1 MTKRSKLD
9 LREGCSV
16 SVGWRLRLVWAA
28 AMAVAWGCSGHGGSE
43 NRPDAREAARDGGRT
58 HDGGHARDSGSGD
71 CPAAQ
76 ACGDDCCSAGAV
88 CVEDQ
93 LGNKSC
99 AQACTSSDQ
108 CSAAAPCCAVLDD
121 GSSACVAD
129 ANAGDQCRCATGAE
143 CSSGACAPAT
153 DGSGAPVGPYICVPN
168 DGAPYDGCVGAF
180 NDCAGSYCC
189 VADSYGNEFC
199 AALCVSDSTCGG
211 AQCNAY
217 DFSHTTCGG
226 PSACGPP

>member
-1 MTKRSKLD
+1 MKRSSLD
-9 LREGCSV
+9 
-16 SVGWRLRLVWAA
+16 VGWRPRLVWATA
-28 AMAVAWGCSGHGGSE
+28 IAIACGCSPSGQGGSE
-43 NRPDAREAARDGGRT
+43 NRPDAREATRDARSEDAMC
-58 HDGGHARDSGSGD
+58 GHGCGSDACLAGSC

-76 ACGDDCCSAGAV
+76 VCGDDCCSEGSV
-88 CVEDQ
+88 CVEDD

-108 CSAAAPCCAVLDD
+108 CSDSAPCCAVLQD
-121 GSSACVAD
+121 GTSACVA
-129 ANAGDQCRCATGAE
+129 NASHGGQCRCTTGTE

-153 DGSGAPVGPYICVPN
+153 DASGAPVGPYICVPN

-180 NDCAGSYCC
+180 TDCAGAYCC

-199 AALCVSDSTCGG
+199 AALCVSSSTCGG
-211 AQCNAY
+211 AECNAY

-226 PSACGPP
+226 PTACGPS